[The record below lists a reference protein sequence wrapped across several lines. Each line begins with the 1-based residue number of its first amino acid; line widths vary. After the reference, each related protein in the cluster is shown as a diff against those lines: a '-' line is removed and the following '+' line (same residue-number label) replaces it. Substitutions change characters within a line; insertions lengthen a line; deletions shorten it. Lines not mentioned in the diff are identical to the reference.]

1 MAKHFE
7 NAKTEVQ
14 GVHYS
19 RYIASWLICGGD
31 YFGEQFRNWLRAN
44 CCTEAEIS
52 DIYEM
57 ATCGKMELQYGSQT
71 FAGAKKYIEKMNEM
85 IKKIDNNEEP
95 EEEP

>member
-1 MAKHFE
+1 MKKDFE

-31 YFGEQFRNWLRAN
+31 YFGEQFKKWLEAN
-44 CCTEAEIS
+44 GCTKEEIC
-52 DIYEM
+52 DITIM
-57 ATCGKMELQYGSQT
+57 ATTGKMELQYGRNG
-71 FAGAKKYIEKMNEM
+71 FVGADQYIQKMNEM
-85 IKKIDNNEEP
+85 IDKINNDKEP